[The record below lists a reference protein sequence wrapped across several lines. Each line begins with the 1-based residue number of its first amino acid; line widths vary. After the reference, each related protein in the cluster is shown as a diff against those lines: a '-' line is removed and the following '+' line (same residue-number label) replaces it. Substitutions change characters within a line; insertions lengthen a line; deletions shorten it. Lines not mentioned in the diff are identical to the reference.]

1 MFLDQPRPGTKFR
14 REYAMNQKR
23 NFTNFIAYV
32 LLYSLV
38 LSNCAGS
45 PARVPSLVPT
55 FSQTPPPMRTNVPS
69 ATAAMT
75 ATPTLNNKTIILT
88 PEDVFALPGLK
99 ALSTP
104 DSEDFCEHLPPPQI
118 VAHPDRLSLL
128 SGRFAL
134 CIRERINTAMDLD
147 TGSLIPADDERG
159 DITMVNAP
167 GDEEGNYG
175 VVGWNNAH
183 LSDAYVLEK
192 YANHSGANHL
202 SYEYCE
208 NLLGDQTDRGAMG
221 VEQGAIACVRTTEGK
236 IALIRVE
243 KIYPPN
249 TLSAEFSFAILRN
262 E

>member
-1 MFLDQPRPGTKFR
+1 
-14 REYAMNQKR
+14 MNQKR

-38 LSNCAGS
+38 LSSCAGS

-55 FSQTPPPMRTNVPS
+55 FSQTPPPTRTNVPS

-75 ATPTLNNKTIILT
+75 ATPSLNNKTIILT
-88 PEDVFALPGLK
+88 PEDLLSLPGLK
-99 ALSTP
+99 AFSTP
-104 DSEDFCEHLPPPQI
+104 DSKDFCEHLPPPQI
-118 VAHPDRLSLL
+118 VATPDRLAIL
-128 SGRFAL
+128 SGRFVL
-134 CIRERINTAMDLD
+134 CIQERINIAMDLD
-147 TGSLIPADDERG
+147 TGSLVSGDDERG
-159 DITMVNAP
+159 DIAMQNAP
-167 GDEEGNYG
+167 GGEEANYA
-175 VVGWNNAH
+175 VVGMNNAY

-202 SYEYCE
+202 SYAYCE
-208 NLLGDQTDRGAMG
+208 NLVRDQTDWGAMV
-221 VEQGAIACVRTTEGK
+221 VEEGKIACVRTTEGQ
-236 IALIRVE
+236 IALLRVE